1 MTVSGRRRRAVNKR
15 DAVAKMHHEKSA
27 QKRLAKEAKKRH
39 EEMEMQRLEEMEMER
54 ERLRLEQEELDR

>member
-15 DAVAKMHHEKSA
+15 DEVAKMHHEKSA
-27 QKRLAKEAKKRH
+27 QKRLAKEEKKR
-39 EEMEMQRLEEMEMER
+39 QEEMEMER